1 MPQVEEVQKERER
14 EAKRKLTSP
23 KMWLWLLSF
32 SAISFVIIWFSDENY
47 VAVPLLLIFVFLCK
61 VFLFEPLY
69 ILIFSRSRDRASKI

>member
-23 KMWLWLLSF
+23 KMWLGMLSF
-32 SAISFVIIWFSDENY
+32 SAISFVIVWFSDATY
-47 VAVPLLLIFVFLCK
+47 VAFPLSLLLVFLYQ

-69 ILIFSRSRDRASKI
+69 ILIFSRSRDRASKT